1 MKVIYDKACGVDVH
15 KSFIVAVICD
25 STGQT
30 TKYSKKRF
38 STFNNSLI
46 EFRNWLLE
54 NDCQNVCME
63 STGKYYIP
71 VYNALEGHISNVV
84 VANPKWV
91 AVIKG
96 EKDDN
101 KDAKW
106 IADLFKLGIVRSSFI
121 PPKDFRILR
130 EFTRYLYK
138 LTCNRTSE
146 KNRYTNALT
155 VGNCKLDMVFSDIF
169 GKSSQSI
176 VDIIMNNDNFSDENI
191 ISCLHKHCKSSHE
204 DILSSVNGI
213 TFTNEQ
219 KLRINIIKEHIDYL
233 TNQINSLRDIV
244 DNLIT
249 PYEDYI
255 TLLMTI
261 PGIDRYSAITI
272 LSEISNDMSQFS
284 NHYRL
289 SAWAGLAPGC
299 NESAGKKKSV
309 KISRAGVYL
318 KPCLVEVAHCAVK
331 DKANTY
337 YANKFNKISKRRGK
351 KRAYIAIARKILV
364 AIYHMLSTGEVW
376 NPSDLAS
383 NETDDKDR
391 IKYTKNNFNQSLKQ
405 LLSLGLTS
413 DELISIINQNA
424 KLDS

>member
-1 MKVIYDKACGVDVH
+1 MEIIYSKACGVDVH

-25 STGQT
+25 STNQT
-30 TKYSKKRF
+30 PKYIRKRF
-38 STFNNSLI
+38 STFNNQLI
-46 EFRNWLLE
+46 QFKNWLIE
-54 NDCQNVCME
+54 NDCNNVCME
-63 STGKYYIP
+63 STGKYYVP
-71 VYNALEGHISNVV
+71 VYNALEGFISNVV

-91 AVIKG
+91 AIIKG

-121 PPKDFRILR
+121 PDKDFRILR
-130 EFTRYLYK
+130 EFTRYRYK

-146 KNRYTNALT
+146 KNRFTNALT

-176 VDIIMNNDNFSDENI
+176 INIILNNDSFSDEDI
-191 ISCLHKHCKSSHE
+191 IGSLKKNCKSTHE

-213 TFTNEQ
+213 SLTNEQ
-219 KLRINIIKEHIDYL
+219 KLRIKIVEDHIEYLNSSIKTVNTIID
-233 TNQINSLRDIV
+233 SLIA
-244 DNLIT
+244 

-255 TLLMTI
+255 NLLCTI
-261 PGIDRYSAITI
+261 PGIDRNSAITI
-272 LSEISNDMSQFS
+272 LSEIGIDMSQFK

-289 SAWAGLAPGC
+289 TSWGGLAPGC

-331 DKANTY
+331 DKINTY

-351 KRAYIAIARKILV
+351 KRATIAIARKILV

-376 NPSDLAS
+376 NPKDLAS
-383 NETDDKDR
+383 NETSDKDR
-391 IKYTKNNFNQSLKQ
+391 IKFTKNNFKQSLNQ

-413 DELISIINQNA
+413 EQLINLVNQNA
-424 KLDS
+424 ILDS

>member
-1 MKVIYDKACGVDVH
+1 MKVIYPKACGVDVH

-38 STFNNSLI
+38 STFNNQLI
-46 EFRNWLLE
+46 QFREWLLE
-54 NDCQNVCME
+54 NGCQNVCME

-71 VYNALEGHISNVV
+71 VYNVLEGHISNVV

-121 PPKDFRILR
+121 PSKDFRILR

-138 LTCNRTSE
+138 LTCNKTSE

-169 GKSSQSI
+169 GKSSQDI
-176 VDIIMNNDNFSDENI
+176 VNIIMNNDSFSDEDI
-191 ISCLHKHCKSSHE
+191 IGCLRKNCKSSHE

-213 TFTNEQ
+213 TFTTEQ
-219 KLRINIIKEHIDYL
+219 KLRINFIKDHIDYL
-233 TNQINSLRDIV
+233 INHINSLRDIV
-244 DNLIT
+244 DNLIS
-249 PYEDYI
+249 PYETYI
-255 TLLMTI
+255 NLLMTI

-272 LSEISNDMSQFS
+272 LSEISTDMSQFS
-284 NHYRL
+284 NHHRL

-318 KPCLVEVAHCAVK
+318 KPYLVEVAHCAVK
-331 DKANTY
+331 GKTNTY
-337 YANKFNKISKRRGK
+337 YSNKFNKISKRRGK

-376 NPSDLAS
+376 NPKDLAS
-383 NETDDKDR
+383 NETSDKDKV
-391 IKYTKNNFNQSLKQ
+391 KYTKNNFKQSLK
-405 LLSLGLTS
+405 
-413 DELISIINQNA
+413 
-424 KLDS
+424 